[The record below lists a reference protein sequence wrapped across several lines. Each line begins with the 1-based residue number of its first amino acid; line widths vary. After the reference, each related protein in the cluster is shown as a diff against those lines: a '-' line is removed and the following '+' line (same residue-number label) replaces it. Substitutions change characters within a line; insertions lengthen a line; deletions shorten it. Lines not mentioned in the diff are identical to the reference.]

1 MSLPSAN
8 ANVNANPNP
17 NPNATGQSS
26 IRSFF
31 RPKQPTYAPPP
42 SSTTSYQTKE
52 PLPPPSTRPTPSSKP
67 ALPVTTA
74 ATTLPSASSPPP
86 IRSISSSSPRSS
98 HLHSQAT
105 IARIQADHIPALRR
119 ITSLL
124 LPVNYP
130 DSFYARLQ
138 DPLSSGAFSRVV
150 LWRDDDNPS
159 SPPKVVGGIVC
170 RPEPSQFPPRAGPTA
185 PQPNALYIQ
194 SLVLLSPYRSLGLA
208 AALLDAVVQ
217 DAKKSHFAC
226 ETAWAHVWSPNEEGL
241 RWYTARGFHK
251 VEEVKGYYFKL
262 RPDSAWIVRRDM
274 GSVAQGPA
282 PPATAV
288 TDSIPGSV
296 TAAAA
301 NLPSPSLKAP
311 PYRCARPPSPDPPL
325 KNNSS
330 SSSSSRTN
338 NNTNNNH
345 TSTGRSYQKVG
356 PATEWNDLPPD
367 MAPLSMISSTT
378 KNGSGDNN
386 CLQLPRSNTSSRS
399 SSAAR
404 SKKKDRAYP
413 AAAFGN

>member
-1 MSLPSAN
+1 MSIPSSNAN
-8 ANVNANPNP
+8 ANANANANPN
-17 NPNATGQSS
+17 GQSS

-42 SSTTSYQTKE
+42 SSTTSFQAKE
-52 PLPPPSTRPTPSSKP
+52 PLPPPPTRPFAGATAISKP
-67 ALPVTTA
+67 APPATTA
-74 ATTLPSASSPPP
+74 ATTAISSSTLSPLPRPNISSSPPRP
-86 IRSISSSSPRSS
+86 PD
-98 HLHSQAT
+98 LHPQAT
-105 IARIQADHIPALRR
+105 IVRIQADHIPALRR

-150 LWRDDDNPS
+150 LWREDDNPS
-159 SPPKVVGGIVC
+159 SPPKVVGGLVC
-170 RPEPSQFPPRAGPTA
+170 RPEPSQFPPRGGPIA

-208 AALLDAVVQ
+208 AALLEAVVQ
-217 DAKKSHFAC
+217 DAKTSHFAC

-241 RWYTARGFHK
+241 RWYMARGFHK

-274 GSVAQGPA
+274 DLVGNCVAQPSS
-282 PPATAV
+282 THTTHSV
-288 TDSIPGSV
+288 SGSV

-301 NLPSPSLKAP
+301 NLA
-311 PYRCARPPSPDPPL
+311 
-325 KNNSS
+325 
-330 SSSSSRTN
+330 
-338 NNTNNNH
+338 
-345 TSTGRSYQKVG
+345 TGRSYQKVG

-367 MAPLSMISSTT
+367 MAPLSMASSGS
-378 KNGSGDNN
+378 KNGNGDSN
-386 CLQLPRSNTSSRS
+386 LQVPLSRSNTSSRS